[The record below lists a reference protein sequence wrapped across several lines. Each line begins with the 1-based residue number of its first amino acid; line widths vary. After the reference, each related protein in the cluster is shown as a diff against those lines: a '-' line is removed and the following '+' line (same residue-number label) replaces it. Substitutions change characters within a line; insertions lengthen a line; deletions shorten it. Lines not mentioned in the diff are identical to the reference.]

1 MRHTAVLVVGVLIG
15 AAFAS
20 PCRTVSAQVPASS
33 VATPPPVRNLLIDP
47 LMLSSVKEY
56 RNIIASV
63 GAEIFPGWKANSV
76 PILLY
81 RPHVQELLIGAPRRP
96 AGFSV
101 LTSPTLPFLRGETI
115 YARNDST
122 VMAVD
127 DQNTSIT
134 LDSMRVLVVA
144 DQYSRIR
151 SQIRD
156 LLGRPSDIA
165 NRRLDEWIN
174 VPSPY
179 DELQFLLH
187 EAFHVH
193 QHRLAPDKGADEGAV
208 AHYPLLDPTNNALV
222 ALEGRIL
229 SDALLA
235 TDPVDRRTRI
245 AEFVAVRTLR
255 RAALDTASASYE
267 DLNEYSEGLGRYVE
281 FRFMQI
287 GERVKPTPEMYMHTG
302 FTGYRGV
309 LRKKLEGRVADIV
322 RIASNSDNRFGNRY
336 GGGPLRFRLYDMGAA
351 QGLLLDDVAPNWKS
365 RIFAPGVYL
374 TDLLVEAMHLSLAQ
388 REAYVSQAK
397 ARYGYDTLFANRQAF
412 AAEGRRFIQQRV
424 DAILGTS
431 KTLVT
436 ISYAAV
442 GEKIGMGYTP
452 FGVTAVTDHSAIY
465 DLVPVAVRF
474 ANKVVLRMKSVVP
487 LLVDRG
493 ERTVTFAVEAPPSAF
508 EGMGAAGLDLAE
520 FTLSGSASTTIAISG
535 NKVRIELK

>member
-15 AAFAS
+15 VAFAS

-144 DQYSRIR
+144 DPYSRARNQLRAI
-151 SQIRD
+151 
-156 LLGRPSDIA
+156 LGRPSEMA
-165 NRRLDEWIN
+165 NRWLDEWSF

-179 DELQFLLH
+179 DELQLLLH

-193 QHRLAPDKGADEGAV
+193 QARLAPDKNADEGAV

-229 SDALLA
+229 SDAVLA
-235 TDPVDRRTRI
+235 TDPVVRRARA
-245 AEFVAVRTLR
+245 AEFVAVRLLR
-255 RAALDTASASYE
+255 RAALDTASVSYE
-267 DLNEYSEGLGRYVE
+267 NLNEFAEGTGRYVE

-287 GERVKPTPEMYMHTG
+287 GERVTPTPEMYMHTG
-302 FTGYRGV
+302 FIGYRGV
-309 LRKKLEGRVADIV
+309 LRSRLERRAGEIV
-322 RIASNSDNRFGNRY
+322 RIASNSDNRFGNPY
-336 GGGPLRFRLYDMGAA
+336 GAGPLRFRLYDMGAA
-351 QGLLLDDVAPNWKS
+351 QGLLLDDVAPNWKA

-374 TDLLVEAMHLSLAQ
+374 TDLLAEAMQLSAAQ
-388 REAYVSQAK
+388 RDAYVRQAK
-397 ARYGYDTLFANRQAF
+397 TRYGYDSLFANRQAF
-412 AAEGRRFIQQRV
+412 AAEGRRFIEQRV
-424 DAILGTS
+424 DSILGTS

-436 ISYAAV
+436 ISYAAA
-442 GEKIGMGYTP
+442 GERLGMAYTP
-452 FGVTAVTDHSAIY
+452 FGVTAVNDHAAIY
-465 DLVPVAVRF
+465 DLVPVSVRF
-474 ANKVVLRMKSVVP
+474 ANKVLLRMKTVVP
-487 LLVDRG
+487 LLVDRS
-493 ERTVTFAVEAPPSAF
+493 ERTITFAVESPPSAF
-508 EGMGAAGLDLAE
+508 EGKEAGLALAE
-520 FTLSGSASTTIAISG
+520 LTLTGSPSTTIAIRG

>member
-1 MRHTAVLVVGVLIG
+1 
-15 AAFAS
+15 
-20 PCRTVSAQVPASS
+20 
-33 VATPPPVRNLLIDP
+33 
-47 LMLSSVKEY
+47 
-56 RNIIASV
+56 
-63 GAEIFPGWKANSV
+63 
-76 PILLY
+76 
-81 RPHVQELLIGAPRRP
+81 
-96 AGFSV
+96 V

-144 DQYSRIR
+144 DDYSRVR
-151 SQIRD
+151 SQLRD
-156 LLGRPSDIA
+156 LLGRPPEIA
-165 NRRLDEWIN
+165 NRRLEEWIN

-179 DELQFLLH
+179 DDLQFLLH

-193 QHRLAPDKGADEGAV
+193 QNRLAPDKGADEGAV

-235 TDPVDRRTRI
+235 TDPADRRTRI

-267 DLNEYSEGLGRYVE
+267 DLNEYMEGLGRYVE
-281 FRFMQI
+281 LRFMQI

-309 LRKKLEGRVADIV
+309 LRKMLERRAADIV
-322 RIASNSDNRFGNRY
+322 QIASNSDNRFGNRY

-365 RIFAPGVYL
+365 RIFAPGAYL
-374 TDLLVEAMHLSLAQ
+374 TDLLVEAMHLSPAQ
-388 REAYVSQAK
+388 REASVSQAK

-412 AAEGRRFIQQRV
+412 AAEGRRFIQQKV
-424 DAILGTS
+424 DSILGTS

-436 ISYAAV
+436 ISYAAA

-474 ANKVVLRMKSVVP
+474 ANKVVLRMKAIVP

-493 ERTVTFAVEAPPSAF
+493 ERTVTFAVAAPPSAF
-508 EGMGAAGLDLAE
+508 EGRGAAGLDLAE